1 MKITL
6 IQMKS
11 DGNKKEN
18 EEKTF
23 GFLNK
28 AIKNN
33 PDIICLSELF
43 LSWGKDFDSGII
55 DIDDIKIYQEFAKNN
70 NVNLI
75 LGSVALKNKNL
86 NKTTNTC
93 FIINR
98 MGNII
103 GRYDKKY
110 MYVVNRQDFKP

>member
-6 IQMKS
+6 IQMES

-75 LGSVALKNKNL
+75 LGSVALKIK
-86 NKTTNTC
+86 
-93 FIINR
+93 I
-98 MGNII
+98 
-103 GRYDKKY
+103 
-110 MYVVNRQDFKP
+110 